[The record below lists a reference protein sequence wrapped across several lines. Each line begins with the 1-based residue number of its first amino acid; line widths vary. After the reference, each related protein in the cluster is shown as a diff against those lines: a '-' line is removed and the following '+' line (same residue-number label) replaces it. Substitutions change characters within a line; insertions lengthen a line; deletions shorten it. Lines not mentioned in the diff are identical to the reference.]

1 MLRTLSLI
9 AALAILAFLIV
20 RVGKDDTLTALAH
33 ALGWQF
39 LLICLP
45 FALIMA
51 VDTLGWRYAFAF
63 DRVPFHRLVAARVAG
78 EAVNVIT
85 AVAPVTGDAVK
96 VWLLRPHVPY
106 RESVASV
113 IIAKTTITI
122 AQALFLLF
130 GVVLAWTLSVDSRLM
145 TGMLG
150 LLLVEAAGVCGFVL
164 VQRAGLVARG
174 GRLLSRFG
182 MLESLTS
189 AEQLDRALQRFYRRE
204 WRRLFLSVSFHLLGW
219 LLGVLETW
227 LILHVLQIP
236 ASLATAAL
244 IETLGSGVRF
254 TTFFLPGSL
263 GALEGANAAVF
274 TAFGLGASAGL
285 GFSFVRR
292 GRQVVWIGIGLVVLA
307 ATRARD
313 RLAAVRAHRPV
324 G

>member
-9 AALAILAFLIV
+9 AALAILAFLVV
-20 RVGKDDTLTALAH
+20 RVGKDETLAAFAH

-39 LLICLP
+39 LLVCLP

-63 DRVPFHRLVAARVAG
+63 DRVPFHRLAAARVAG

-85 AVAPVTGDAVK
+85 AVAPVAGDAIK

-122 AQALFLLF
+122 AQALFLLL

-145 TGMLG
+145 VGMLG
-150 LLLVEAAGVCGFVL
+150 LLLVEAVGVGGFVL
-164 VQRAGLVARG
+164 VQWAGLVTRG

-182 MLESLTS
+182 MLESLSS
-189 AEQLDRALQRFYRRE
+189 AEQLDGALQHFYRRE
-204 WRRLFLSVSFHLLGW
+204 WRRLCLSVGFHLLGW
-219 LLGVLETW
+219 LLGVLEAW

-236 ASLATAAL
+236 AS
-244 IETLGSGVRF
+244 R
-254 TTFFLPGSL
+254 PP
-263 GALEGANAAVF
+263 
-274 TAFGLGASAGL
+274 
-285 GFSFVRR
+285 RR
-292 GRQVVWIGIGLVVLA
+292 
-307 ATRARD
+307 
-313 RLAAVRAHRPV
+313 
-324 G
+324 